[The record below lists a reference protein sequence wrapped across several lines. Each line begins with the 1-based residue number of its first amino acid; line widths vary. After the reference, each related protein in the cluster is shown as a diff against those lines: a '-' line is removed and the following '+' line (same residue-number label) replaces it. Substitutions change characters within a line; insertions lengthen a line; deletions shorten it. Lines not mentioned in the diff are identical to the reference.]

1 MAEPLDS
8 LRISA
13 TDAFLPRL
21 TRHGHRAKGNGTGAG
36 RAPGPPGPRPVP
48 GSDEGPLKLR
58 PPHPDRLLTAD

>member
-1 MAEPLDS
+1 MAESPDS

-21 TRHGHRAKGNGTGAG
+21 LRRGHREKGDGPAAG
-36 RAPGPPGPRPVP
+36 RSGLPGPRPVP
-48 GSDEGPLKLR
+48 GSDKRPLKLR